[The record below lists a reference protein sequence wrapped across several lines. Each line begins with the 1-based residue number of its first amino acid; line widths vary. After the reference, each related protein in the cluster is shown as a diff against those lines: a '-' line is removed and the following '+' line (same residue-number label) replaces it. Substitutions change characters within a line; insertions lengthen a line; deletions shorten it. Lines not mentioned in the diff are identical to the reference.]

1 MIVLIRIQDA
11 FIALPLQSYGNS
23 DSIRLFLHGYE
34 LFWTSS
40 CSFEL
45 AMGELGGCGQ
55 FRMGG
60 CRQSWVVGI
69 VSGGFRWFWM
79 VSDGLG
85 WFRLVC
91 CFSGYVFR
99 IYETRKKF
107 NCVIH
112 TTSEKKPRTIR
123 DLSSS
128 LTEIFDGFHIV
139 KIEAENNF
147 KTLYSPIDIAYDP
160 VKHFKIKINC
170 FFLTNKCLDYR
181 SRSIVDKKG
190 KKIQH
195 GKALQC
201 YYCSNVYIRK
211 VNCDKEI
218 KHCSDIPVIL
228 YNFNTQTLITFEDNL
243 NYKRGLHFVAYSEF
257 ETTASNSSQTLSFLT
272 LSILLFIQI

>member
-1 MIVLIRIQDA
+1 MIALIRIQDA

-45 AMGELGGCGQ
+45 AVGELGGCGQ

-60 CRQSWVVGI
+60 CRQFWVVGI

-85 WFRLVC
+85 WFRLVY

-112 TTSEKKPRTIR
+112 TTSVKNNRTIR
-123 DLSSS
+123 DMSSS
-128 LTEIFDGFHIV
+128 LTEMKYLTVFILLKLKR
-139 KIEAENNF
+139 KI
-147 KTLYSPIDIAYDP
+147 TS
-160 VKHFKIKINC
+160 KHFIHQ
-170 FFLTNKCLDYR
+170 L
-181 SRSIVDKKG
+181 
-190 KKIQH
+190 IQH
-195 GKALQC
+195 TIQ
-201 YYCSNVYIRK
+201 
-211 VNCDKEI
+211 
-218 KHCSDIPVIL
+218 
-228 YNFNTQTLITFEDNL
+228 
-243 NYKRGLHFVAYSEF
+243 
-257 ETTASNSSQTLSFLT
+257 
-272 LSILLFIQI
+272 LSISKLRLIASF